1 MTLFI
6 FILKFSSDEFFFRWD
21 KSGRSIT
28 PAPDKIFT
36 QKFFQG
42 IERLKLWLPEVIET
56 PTKPQFQP
64 SSLPW
69 KNVWVNILSGAAV
82 MERPDLP
89 QRKKTRQW
97 GNGYWYYGYRF

>member
-42 IERLKLWLPEVIET
+42 IEEGR
-56 PTKPQFQP
+56 
-64 SSLPW
+64 
-69 KNVWVNILSGAAV
+69 NC
-82 MERPDLP
+82 
-89 QRKKTRQW
+89 
-97 GNGYWYYGYRF
+97 GYRKWSKPLPSHNFNLPLCPEKTFG